1 VLASDADLRHTGA
14 NIKQAVY
21 AILTEYDIDTNKVVF
36 VTDRGANILAAM
48 KDSKHIPCC
57 DHMINTV
64 LTHLFD
70 SSGLHDCPG
79 IESLLSA
86 SKELVRYFKKAGLMR
101 HLSTSLK
108 QEVSTR
114 WNSVYYLLESVLKN
128 FDEIEHILRTKG
140 ESYRLVGIDKLLLQE
155 LTNFL
160 EVFKFASEELEAK
173 KQPTLHLA
181 LP

>member
-1 VLASDADLRHTGA
+1 
-14 NIKQAVY
+14 
-21 AILTEYDIDTNKVVF
+21 
-36 VTDRGANILAAM
+36 
-48 KDSKHIPCC
+48 
-57 DHMINTV
+57 
-64 LTHLFD
+64 
-70 SSGLHDCPG
+70 
-79 IESLLSA
+79 
-86 SKELVRYFKKAGLMR
+86 MR

-128 FDEIEHILRTKG
+128 FDEIEHILRTTG

-160 EVFKFASEELEAK
+160 EVFKFASEELEAT

-181 LP
+181 LPWFYKIKQHCEANDQDSDEMAAIKRRATTFVQTKFVLEPLHHVATVLNPKMKNMKMLQDNDKQTNSESMTHCVSCCRT